1 MSEPTQATQTET
13 ETQTGAPA
21 YPVHANFDNTVELK
35 DFKFHFKSVEDKE
48 TGLKSKRPTMEL
60 KLPIPSVE
68 GAVKALEA
76 GGKQLDLVMEALQ
89 TIIVNRAREIISEDE
104 NITAESFPYDQLTWE
119 VIANLPE
126 AERRGR
132 GIPKEIWEAFA
143 EDYVS
148 IMPGLTGK
156 STKQVQAAADILLDK
171 FNKHKTNKKVIKLL
185 QDQLAVYV
193 SNSPNAETYTD
204 CISFLNDKATRLMN
218 QDESSILDAL
228 GA

>member
-1 MSEPTQATQTET
+1 MLENQPEVQQAE
-13 ETQTGAPA
+13 AA
-21 YPVHANFDNTVELK
+21 AIARIHANFDNTVELK
-35 DFKFHFKSVEDKE
+35 DFKFHFKTTEDKE
-48 TGLKSKRPTMEL
+48 TGLKSKRPTFEV

-76 GGKQLDLVMEALQ
+76 GGKQLDLVMEAMAS
-89 TIIVNRAREIISEDE
+89 IVVNRAREIISENE
-104 NITAESFPYDQLTWE
+104 NITAENFPYDQLTWE
-119 VIANLPE
+119 AIANLPE

-132 GIPKEIWEAFA
+132 GIPKEIWESFA
-143 EDYVS
+143 EDYVA

-156 STKQVQAAADILLDK
+156 NTKQVQAAADILLDK